1 VFYEILIIFFIFI
14 LSFTISIINFKNKK
28 NYFNIFINKKHFKNN
43 FYYTEIMKST
53 VQSKV
58 KVFNNDWDGHACH
71 SNTNDIYQTVHQNFL
86 IAYYFA

>member
-1 VFYEILIIFFIFI
+1 
-14 LSFTISIINFKNKK
+14 
-28 NYFNIFINKKHFKNN
+28 
-43 FYYTEIMKST
+43 MKST

-86 IAYYFA
+86 IAYYFAWTTLKRKNTLPLVYYPLIQDSSEMFTIVNYKDCLRRHQANKDKI